1 MDGKGRALDNIFAER
16 LWRPVKYEEVYL
28 YAYETP
34 REARQG
40 VARYLHYYNH
50 ERQHQ
55 SLAQRTPAEVYT
67 GP

>member
-40 VARYLHYYNH
+40 VVHYLHYYNH

-55 SLAQRTPAEVYT
+55 SLAQRIPAEVYT
-67 GP
+67 GL